1 MRLEAQAMEAKE
13 FAKFFG
19 GFSTERRVE
28 IMSALIE
35 AGTDGISF
43 IELSRQTDLSV
54 IDIGN
59 AAEALLLMDLIKISI
74 KGENKLLIA
83 NFKLL
88 DTLFEEAYSTFGPN
102 RVRPPQE
109 PVPQLTSDAQGNAPA

>member
-1 MRLEAQAMEAKE
+1 MEAKE
-13 FAKFFG
+13 FAKLFG

-28 IMSALIE
+28 IISTLIE
-35 AGTDGISF
+35 AGPGGITF
-43 IELSRQTDLSV
+43 IELSRKTDLSV

-74 KGENKLLIA
+74 KGENKVLIA

-88 DTLFEEAYSTFGPN
+88 DSLFQQAQDTFGPD
-102 RVRPPQE
+102 RIRPPKE
-109 PVPQLTSDAQGNAPA
+109 VALALPLASPGSAAG